1 MAAGRPL
8 GIVNFG
14 QATMNGMRLEHG
26 FKIWGREL
34 TLDTNPFECGLGAL
48 VDLKVRSGSWAGCYG
63 TGDSGMSSRC
73 SVNTARFCVSQA

>member
-1 MAAGRPL
+1 MAAGQPL

-14 QATMNGMRLEHG
+14 QATMNSMRLEHG

-48 VDLKVRSGSWAGCYG
+48 VDLKVS
-63 TGDSGMSSRC
+63 
-73 SVNTARFCVSQA
+73 